1 MQLYLFRHAEAED
14 GSLTLADGERKL
26 TKRGIERTRK
36 AAGVVKSLGVKP
48 AHLYSSPLVRARQTA
63 DILAEALGVKVEVHE
78 EVGPGFNTK
87 TAARLVQDSGHDDQ
101 IMFVGH
107 EPDFSATISA
117 IIGGGW
123 IEMKKGGLARIDVEN
138 LEPLRGTL
146 VWLIAPKIFDGC

>member
-63 DILAEALGVKVEVHE
+63 DILAEALGVKVEINE
-78 EVGPGFNTK
+78 EVGPGFNAK
-87 TAARLVQDSGHDDQ
+87 TAARLVQDAGHDDQ